1 MSAIGAAGDDYVAF
15 CEGLRQ
21 ICGVDLSQYK
31 RPQMERRLRSF
42 FSRKGIDL
50 LTDCLD
56 ALRRDTTELDALLDR
71 VTINVSQL
79 WRHPEQWVRLERDV
93 LPELAAAGQVRAWSA
108 GCSYG
113 AEATTLAAVCHQAI
127 PKARVTITGTDID
140 KRMIERARAGV
151 FSADDARGVDIDVM
165 QRAFDSVPEGW
176 RAKDVLRRMMTFEL
190 GDLLRLRPPAAGR
203 DLIMC
208 RNTVIYFAE
217 PIRDELHA
225 RLAQALRPGGYLVVG
240 ATERVSRPVDL
251 GLQMAHPFIY
261 RKA

>member
-1 MSAIGAAGDDYVAF
+1 MSAIGAPVGSDDFVLF

-42 FSRKGIDL
+42 FARKGIHL

-56 ALRRDTTELDALLDR
+56 ALRKDKTELDALLDR

-93 LPELAAAGQVRAWSA
+93 LPELAKSGQVRAWSA

-113 AEATTLAAVCHQAI
+113 AEATTLAAACHQAI
-127 PKARVTITGTDID
+127 PNHRTKISGPDID

-151 FSADDARGVDIDVM
+151 FSAEDARGVDIK
-165 QRAFDSVPEGW
+165 E
-176 RAKDVLRRMMTFEL
+176 
-190 GDLLRLRPPAAGR
+190 
-203 DLIMC
+203 
-208 RNTVIYFAE
+208 
-217 PIRDELHA
+217 
-225 RLAQALRPGGYLVVG
+225 
-240 ATERVSRPVDL
+240 
-251 GLQMAHPFIY
+251 
-261 RKA
+261 